1 MIWLINTEDFDPS
14 LLKID
19 KKSYKNISIYNIGY
33 ITITKNDDH
42 KNIHSVNPLY
52 LMIHEVIGHIEVK
65 NKNRYLVL
73 DSTDENKEILKNT
86 INFRVGLKMQ
96 LRP

>member
-1 MIWLINTEDFDPS
+1 
-14 LLKID
+14 
-19 KKSYKNISIYNIGY
+19 
-33 ITITKNDDH
+33 
-42 KNIHSVNPLY
+42 
-52 LMIHEVIGHIEVK
+52 MIHEVIGHIEVK